1 MLAYLLAL
9 IVGLGSFA
17 FYMAAFFLPEVHRKS
32 DFYWS
37 GIALFYALV
46 LWVCAERITGGLLL
60 GEIAGVSVLG
70 WFGWQTLALR
80 RAIAPPEERTEISP
94 ALIAEQAEKLSLMR
108 IWNRITNLFRRQRP
122 QAPPPPST
130 QESSS
135 TAPETAAASQSEVAS
150 EVAPPEPPTPQA
162 VAEAQPD
169 KTQHAPLPEAEV
181 ETEVAPDAQLAP
193 PAENTGPGNAQ
204 ARQNLV
210 GEEEIVS
217 PPTQEKP
224 ETTEEKP
231 ERSS

>member
-46 LWVCAERITGGLLL
+46 LWVCAKRITGGLLL

-70 WFGWQTLALR
+70 WLGWQTLALR
-80 RAIAPPEERTEISP
+80 RAIAPSEERTEISP
-94 ALIAEQAEKLSLMR
+94 ALLTEQAKKLSLMR
-108 IWNRITNLFRRQRP
+108 IWNRITNLFRRQKP
-122 QAPPPPST
+122 EAPPPPST

-135 TAPETAAASQSEVAS
+135 TAPETAAASQSES
-150 EVAPPEPPTPQA
+150 TPEVAHPEPPTPQA
-162 VAEAQPD
+162 VAEAQPEH
-169 KTQHAPLPEAEV
+169 TQERTPLPEAEV

-193 PAENTGPGNAQ
+193 PAEDTGPGNAQ

-217 PPTQEKP
+217 PPTAEQP
-224 ETTEEKP
+224 ETTEEEP
-231 ERSS
+231 EEK